1 MLCTGLAALLR
12 RASPLGLALPR
23 VAWGV
28 GVSATRGWGVRCCWV
43 HDLLEGFL
51 SLISPSR
58 CAGCDEPSE
67 SAGVFCYSCTA
78 LVERASGAS
87 AVFEYGGPVA
97 DAIQRFKYERR
108 SELGAALGSLM
119 ADHAHH
125 WTGKVDAVVPVPL
138 HWRRRRSRGYDQAA
152 LLAKPLAKSLGV
164 PAQLRGLR
172 RIRNTASQVDLPHAE
187 RQQNIAGA
195 FAPWRLCGVGRVLL
209 VDDVRTTGATLRA
222 ASDALRAGGVVEVQ
236 PFVLA
241 ARLLIEAT

>member
-1 MLCTGLAALLR
+1 MRDLLQGF
-12 RASPLGLALPR
+12 LGLLA
-23 VAWGV
+23 
-28 GVSATRGWGVRCCWV
+28 
-43 HDLLEGFL
+43 
-51 SLISPSR
+51 PSR
-58 CAGCDEPSE
+58 CAACDEPAE
-67 SAGVFCYSCTA
+67 DVPVFCTSCTT
-78 LVERASGAS
+78 LLQTVSGLG

-97 DAIQRFKYERR
+97 DAIQRFKYDGR

-172 RIRNTASQVDLPHAE
+172 RTRNTASQVDLPHAE